1 MGDLVVIDNLTP
13 ELLASEPSVITN
25 ACKTLQTFYNIN
37 QTTSIILDA
46 VIKEI
51 TKSGKDFSNETIIAL
66 SHSLKWMYSHNSYVL
81 ESLEDKMYRG
91 DTDMIRDTS
100 RLLISEMGGSNA
112 IKKLEVKSLIKDGYN
127 QQINRSQEEVE
138 NMFHVT
144 IIDAKRGFNISMA
157 MEIIVFFTGIVSLMV
172 LINYTYKI
180 FPSIEDVE
188 RKSFGTLFY
197 CLSLFCLIYLF
208 WDKDPYALITGFF
221 IMTFGDGLA
230 GLIGKSFNSKSWI
243 FFKQKKSLFGTM
255 TMFLTSLIVV
265 CSIGYAQQNSLN
277 LNYFTIAFFA
287 TLLEQFSV
295 LGIDNFIV
303 PISSALFF
311 NFFIT
316 S

>member
-1 MGDLVVIDNLTP
+1 MLKVI
-13 ELLASEPSVITN
+13 VI
-25 ACKTLQTFYNIN
+25 CVYIF
-37 QTTSIILDA
+37 SIFFLSSIFQKD
-46 VIKEI
+46 
-51 TKSGKDFSNETIIAL
+51 KSNNNEHKRKIIHIGIGPLIPIAQFLKIDQNSAL
-66 SHSLKWMYSHNSYVL
+66 
-81 ESLEDKMYRG
+81 
-91 DTDMIRDTS
+91 
-100 RLLISEMGGSNA
+100 
-112 IKKLEVKSLIKDGYN
+112 
-127 QQINRSQEEVE
+127 
-138 NMFHVT
+138 
-144 IIDAKRGFNISMA
+144 
-157 MEIIVFFTGIVSLMV
+157 FFTGIISLLV
-172 LINYTYKI
+172 LINYTRKI
-180 FPSIEDVE
+180 FPTIEDVE
-188 RKSFGTLFY
+188 RKSYGTLFY
-197 CLSLFCLIYLF
+197 CLSLFILIFLF
-208 WDKDPYALITGFF
+208 WDKDPYSLITGFF

>member
-1 MGDLVVIDNLTP
+1 MLKVIVICVYIFSIFFLSSIFQKDKSNNN
-13 ELLASEPSVITN
+13 EL
-25 ACKTLQTFYNIN
+25 KRK
-37 QTTSIILDA
+37 IIHIGIGPL
-46 VIKEI
+46 IP
-51 TKSGKDFSNETIIAL
+51 IAQF
-66 SHSLKWMYSHNSYVL
+66 LKIDQNSAL
-81 ESLEDKMYRG
+81 
-91 DTDMIRDTS
+91 
-100 RLLISEMGGSNA
+100 
-112 IKKLEVKSLIKDGYN
+112 
-127 QQINRSQEEVE
+127 
-138 NMFHVT
+138 
-144 IIDAKRGFNISMA
+144 
-157 MEIIVFFTGIVSLMV
+157 FFTGIISLLV
-172 LINYTYKI
+172 LINYTRKI
-180 FPSIEDVE
+180 FPTIEDVE
-188 RKSFGTLFY
+188 RKSYGTLFY
-197 CLSLFCLIYLF
+197 CLSLFILIFLF

-316 S
+316 N

>member
-1 MGDLVVIDNLTP
+1 MIKFTVI
-13 ELLASEPSVITN
+13 LLY
-25 ACKTLQTFYNIN
+25 LF
-37 QTTSIILDA
+37 SI
-46 VIKEI
+46 
-51 TKSGKDFSNETIIAL
+51 F
-66 SHSLKWMYSHNSYVL
+66 
-81 ESLEDKMYRG
+81 
-91 DTDMIRDTS
+91 
-100 RLLISEMGGSNA
+100 LIS
-112 IKKLEVKSLIKDGYN
+112 
-127 QQINRSQEEVE
+127 
-138 NMFHVT
+138 
-144 IIDAKRGFNISMA
+144 
-157 MEIIVFFTGIVSLMV
+157 IVFKNYNKDRKEFVRKIIHIGIGPLIPIAQFLKISQNSALIFTGIVSLIV
-172 LINYTYKI
+172 FINYNYKL
-180 FPSIEDVE
+180 FPTIEDVE
-188 RKSFGTLFY
+188 RKSYGTLFY
-197 CLSLFCLIYLF
+197 CLSLFILIYLF

-230 GLIGKSFNSKSWI
+230 GLIGKNLNSKSWI